1 MTMHVRPRR
10 QRAAQVAVLSPVLA
24 TFLAATA
31 TPLAAQQPDPLPARV
46 DSIFAA
52 YNRTD
57 SPGCAVGVYQDGA
70 IAYARGYGMA
80 DLEQG
85 VAIDAHTVFDI
96 GSTSKQFTAAALALL
111 AQDGRLS
118 LDDDIREYVPELPD
132 YGSPITIR
140 HLLNHTSGLRDY
152 IGLMTMAGT
161 DIDDVTG
168 DDEALAAI
176 ARQRALNFEPGA
188 DWLYSN
194 SGYFLASVIVERVSG
209 MSLAEFA
216 HERIFAPLAMRS
228 TLFRDDYRLV
238 IPQRAS
244 AYAPGDSGGYTID
257 MSNWQQTGDGAV
269 FTTVEDLL
277 LWDRNFYEP
286 RVGGQALLDA
296 LQTRGMLV
304 RGDTLQYALGL
315 FIDDY
320 RGARTV
326 SHGGSW
332 GGYRA
337 ELLRF
342 PDEHFSVAVLCNLAT
357 TNPSAHAQRVADVYL
372 DGRLDARAQGGP
384 VASHGER
391 RTVTLSEAQLRRWTG
406 TYQDSSS
413 GDVRRVTLQ
422 DGTLVL
428 AAFGRDWP
436 LTPVGDAEFTADAP
450 VDLAFRFEADSPA
463 RLRQTLQGETT
474 TFHAIATV
482 SPAAAEQRAYTG
494 RYSSDELAAT
504 YEVRLE
510 GDALQLVFPGTGP
523 PATLRP
529 LQRDV
534 FHAGPM
540 RLEFER
546 NGDEVVGFL
555 LHQGRVRGLTF
566 ERIDE

>member
-1 MTMHVRPRR
+1 MTSHARCS
-10 QRAAQVAVLSPVLA
+10 ATVLGLFLLPATLLA
-24 TFLAATA
+24 PASE
-31 TPLAAQQPDPLPARV
+31 LAAQDPDALHARV
-46 DSIFAA
+46 DSLFVA

-57 SPGCAVGVYQDGA
+57 SPGCALGVYRDGA

-85 VAIDAHTVFDI
+85 VAIGAHTVFDI

-111 AQDGRLS
+111 EQDGLLS
-118 LDDDIREYVPELPD
+118 LDDDVREHVPELPD
-132 YGSPITIR
+132 YGRPITIR

-176 ARQRALNFEPGA
+176 ARQHALNFEPGA
-188 DWLYSN
+188 EWLYSN

-209 MSLAEFA
+209 RTLPEFA
-216 HERIFAPLAMRS
+216 RERIFAPLGMRS

-244 AYAPGDSGGYTID
+244 AYAPEGDGTYAID

-286 RVGGQALLDA
+286 RVGGRALLDA
-296 LQTRGMLV
+296 LHTRGRLSS
-304 RGDTLQYALGL
+304 GDTLEYALGL
-315 FIDDY
+315 FIDEY

-342 PDEHFSVAVLCNLAT
+342 PDERVSVAVLCNLAT
-357 TNPSAHAQRVADVYL
+357 TDPSTLAQRVADVYL
-372 DGRLDARAQGGP
+372 ADRLRAADGAVATSHAEHRA
-384 VASHGER
+384 
-391 RTVTLSEAQLRRWTG
+391 VTMSTAQLRRWTG
-406 TYQDSSS
+406 TYQDSAS
-413 GDVRRVTLQ
+413 GEVRRVVMR
-422 DGTLVL
+422 DSVL
-428 AAFGRDWP
+428 MLEAFGREWP
-436 LTPVGDAEFTADAP
+436 LVPIADDEFRADVP
-450 VDLAFRFEADSPA
+450 VDLTFRFDAGPPV
-463 RLRQTLQGETT
+463 RLHQNLQGSST
-474 TFHAIATV
+474 TFRAIETV
-482 SPAAAEQRAYTG
+482 SPGVAELRAYAG
-494 RYSSDELAAT
+494 RFRSDELDAT

-510 GDALQLVFPGTGP
+510 DDALQLVMPGSSP
-523 PATLRP
+523 SRTLRP
-529 LQRDV
+529 LQRDS
-534 FHAGPM
+534 FQAGTM
-540 RLEFER
+540 VIRFQR
-546 NGDEVVGFL
+546 SGGRISGFL
-555 LHQGRVRGLTF
+555 LDQGRVRGLVFQRTAQ
-566 ERIDE
+566 